1 MLLLPTV
8 IGSWTLARKLGSD
21 GPVDRLAA
29 TSAEGRPALAR
40 RIDADQLRDPGRLA
54 AVAARARDILGVR
67 HPSIVPALDLLG
79 DGSSTVLIEEAPD
92 AVSLDSVLAY
102 LRSTGQA
109 LPAHV
114 FLHIATQI
122 CNALEALH
130 GRPSPAAGADQLL
143 HLGLRPSAVLL
154 SREGR
159 VRLGRLALV
168 PGVGSL
174 PGADADEAYL
184 EYLAPEQTHADQRLA
199 PASDVFALGAL
210 LTELLTLRPLFRDQ
224 TPMKTIQRVRRAE
237 IDDMMLEAQERLP
250 GVEVA
255 LYRALALNPRHR
267 YQRAFVLREDLRGLM
282 AEFSFKTIHEEIA
295 ALAAPVFDWAGGE
308 GDEPPA
314 AHAAPHDEWMPLTE
328 RRLDP
333 DRQDAVTQ
341 REDDPF
347 ALDERT
353 DPDAAAEFEVS
364 LPLIQAL
371 RENTIPPDDDSF
383 DADPEDE
390 DEEAA
395 PQAPPTVAYEDSD
408 TIAPA
413 EPDAPAPA
421 PMEEQTSPTSA
432 VSTWP
437 PETSVPP
444 PATESPPPFSTPQRP
459 HGRSSWVNENTTLP
473 PDDDSLDLADEPNPP
488 AASPVDPLLNAARI
502 LSAAPPPRP
511 SFPSRPMS
519 LEDAPTVPPV
529 EPRSR
534 RPITAIPV
542 QRRPAAAAPPQPFAR
557 SENTWVP
564 DEVPASAL
572 HSSPTPPPR
581 PVQAPSPLVTPNEV
595 NEAPPSTGP
604 RWALA
609 LIAAL
614 VLVVACAGVGAW
626 WTTHD
631 GASGALVATAPEV
644 GAPAPVVAPP
654 IVEPPIVEPPI
665 VEPPIDAAPLSAAPS
680 AEAVVEA
687 PVVEEPTAAATPTQ
701 APRAPIPSPARIKPP
716 PVIVSA
722 PLPVPA
728 APAVPSALVTAQ
740 LVESARQGALNP
752 AEVSTLEGVP
762 LSSEEYSRS
771 RALLVQNAEKRGDT
785 DSALRYLDQL
795 FKLDENRYNPVY
807 LSRAS
812 VHLVNKQRYAE
823 ALAKANE
830 AERYWSRIP
839 ADQMDRTQTDIYAS
853 QASAALGLFYANPD
867 DAALL
872 ERSIRAWERYR
883 QHAAARGDSNRVAKA
898 DAEISRL
905 RDMQARME

>member
-1 MLLLPTV
+1 
-8 IGSWTLARKLGSD
+8 
-21 GPVDRLAA
+21 
-29 TSAEGRPALAR
+29 
-40 RIDADQLRDPGRLA
+40 
-54 AVAARARDILGVR
+54 VR
-67 HPSIVPALDLLG
+67 HPSIVPAIDLLQ
-79 DGSSTVLIEEAPD
+79 DGSSTILIEEAPD
-92 AVSLDSVLAY
+92 AVGLDRVLDY
-102 LRSTGQA
+102 LRATGEA
-109 LPAHV
+109 LPAHI

-143 HLGLRPSAVLL
+143 HLGLRPQAVLV

-168 PGVGSL
+168 PGVGQL
-174 PGADADEAYL
+174 IGDDDELGPL
-184 EYLAPEQTHADQRLA
+184 EYLAPEQTHADQRLS

-210 LTELLTLRPLFRDQ
+210 LSELLTLRPLFRDQ

-237 IDDMMLEAQERLP
+237 IDEAMGEAQELLP

-282 AEFSFKTIHEEIA
+282 AEFSFKTIHEELA
-295 ALAAPVFDWAGGE
+295 ALVAPVFVWAGPE
-308 GDEPPA
+308 GAQDEAQPPE
-314 AHAAPHDEWMPLTE
+314 APAEPVDEWMPLTDQ
-328 RRLDP
+328 RLDP
-333 DRQDAVTQ
+333 DRQDAATQ
-341 REDDPF
+341 REDDAF
-347 ALDERT
+347 AIDERT

-364 LPLIQAL
+364 MPLIRAL

-390 DEEAA
+390 A
-395 PQAPPTVAYEDSD
+395 PAWSPPAPRPAVSMEDAD
-408 TIAPA
+408 TIAPLEPDEAEEQEQEPEPEPQA
-413 EPDAPAPA
+413 EPAPPLAEAPASPPPA
-421 PMEEQTSPTSA
+421 VT
-432 VSTWP
+432 TWP
-437 PETSVPP
+437 PESSVPP
-444 PATESPPPFSTPQRP
+444 PASETPRQVTEAPPPFSAPKP
-459 HGRSSWVNENTTLP
+459 PSGRSGWVNENTTLP
-473 PDDDSLDLADEPNPP
+473 PDDDSLDLADEPRPP
-488 AASPVDPLLNAARI
+488 PGTPPVDPLLNAARI

-534 RPITAIPV
+534 RPVTAIPV
-542 QRRPAAAAPPQPFAR
+542 QRRPAAQATPRPLSQ
-557 SENTWVP
+557 SEDTWVP
-564 DEVPASAL
+564 DELPPSAL
-572 HSSPTPPPR
+572 RASPTPPPR
-581 PVQAPSPLVTPNEV
+581 AVPAQAPPFPPQEV
-595 NEAPPSTGP
+595 KAPPPPPPTPGP

-609 LIAAL
+609 LIPAL
-614 VLVVACAGVGAW
+614 VLVVACAGAGLW
-626 WTTHD
+626 WTQRAPTPEPPL
-631 GASGALVATAPEV
+631 AEATVTP
-644 GAPAPVVAPP
+644 
-654 IVEPPIVEPPI
+654 VEPPPVEPPP
-665 VEPPIDAAPLSAAPS
+665 VEPVVEP
-680 AEAVVEA
+680 VVEA
-687 PVVEEPTAAATPTQ
+687 IAEPVVEPVVEPVAVAPTTPIP
-701 APRAPIPSPARIKPP
+701 PRAAKAPSIKPP
-716 PVIVSA
+716 PVVVSA

-740 LVESARQGALNP
+740 LIDSARKGALNP

-762 LSSEEYSRS
+762 LASEEYSRS

-785 DSALRYLDQL
+785 DAALRYLDQL

-830 AERYWSRIP
+830 AERYWARIP

-853 QASAALGLFYANPD
+853 QASAALGLFYADPD

-872 ERSIRAWERYR
+872 DRSIRAWERYR
-883 QHAAARGDSNRVAKA
+883 QHAAARGDSTRVAKA